1 MKKFEVGERYRV
13 HGSTQGMLVTRRWAD
28 KLLCTID
35 GVEMEKSVM
44 HFLGA
49 EIVCTDDWHV
59 ARTYKN
65 QEGANG
71 NEER

>member
-13 HGSTQGMLVTRRWAD
+13 HGSTQGMLVTWRCAD

-35 GVEMEKSVM
+35 GVEMENRIG

-49 EIVCTDDWHV
+49 EIVWTDDWHV
-59 ARTYKN
+59 AIAYKK
-65 QEGANG
+65 QE
-71 NEER
+71 EITE

>member
-35 GVEMEKSVM
+35 GVEMEKSVG
-44 HFLGA
+44 HFIGA
-49 EIVCTDDWHV
+49 EIVWTDDWHV
-59 ARTYKN
+59 AIAYKK
-65 QEGANG
+65 QE
-71 NEER
+71 EVTE